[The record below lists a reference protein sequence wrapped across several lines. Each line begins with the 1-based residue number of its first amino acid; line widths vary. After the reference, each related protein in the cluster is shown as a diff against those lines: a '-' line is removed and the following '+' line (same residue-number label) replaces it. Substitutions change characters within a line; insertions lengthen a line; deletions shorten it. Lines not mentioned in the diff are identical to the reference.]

1 MPGASA
7 RPVPL
12 RRDARACRPGP
23 QGVTTDVLDSVSQF
37 VLGASVAALA
47 LGHRARPWRAV
58 LWGGAVATLP
68 DLDVLID
75 HGSAVANMLNH
86 RADSH
91 SLLWLTLAA
100 PALAFVVA
108 TIERQRHCFGRW
120 ALAVW
125 LALVTHPLLD
135 AMTIYG
141 TKLALPFSDHGFA
154 VGSLFVIDPLYTL
167 PLCVGLAGYVLR
179 GAVAGARWN
188 HAGLLLSCLYAAWS
202 VFAQGVATGVAE
214 RALAAQGLAPRSL
227 IVTAAPLQTMLW
239 RVLAVD
245 GDAAYEGFWSF
256 FDGDRPLQLQRIDRG
271 GPWLPAVRAIPA
283 AAALER
289 FAGGFTKVERHGD
302 KLRLVDLR
310 MGQEP
315 HYVFGFD
322 VARLDGDGAVV
333 QNGVDRQDGAR
344 IDAGKGMAWLWPR
357 MWGADIPAPR

>member
-1 MPGASA
+1 
-7 RPVPL
+7 V
-12 RRDARACRPGP
+12 
-23 QGVTTDVLDSVSQF
+23 DSVSQF

-68 DLDVLID
+68 DLDVLLD

-100 PALAFVVA
+100 PLLALGIASL
-108 TIERQRHCFGRW
+108 EQQRHVYGRW
-120 ALAVW
+120 LLAVW

-167 PLCVGLAGYVLR
+167 PLVFGLAGYVLR

-188 HAGLLLSCLYAAWS
+188 RAGFLLSCAYAGWS
-202 VFAQGVATGVAE
+202 VVAQGIATGVAE
-214 RALAAQGLAPRSL
+214 RALAAQGLRPQAL
-227 IVTAAPLQTMLW
+227 IVTAAPLQTLLW

-245 GDAAYEGFWSF
+245 GEAAYEGFWSF
-256 FDGDRPLQLQRIDRG
+256 CDGDRPLQLQRIDRG
-271 GPWLPAVRAIPA
+271 AIWLPEVLAIPA
-283 AAALER
+283 AAALDR
-289 FAGGFTKVERHGD
+289 FVGGCTKVERHGD

-322 VARLDGDGAVV
+322 VARLGGDGAVV
-333 QNGVDRQDGAR
+333 PNGVDRKDGAR

-357 MWGADIPAPR
+357 MWGADIPSPR

>member
-1 MPGASA
+1 
-7 RPVPL
+7 V
-12 RRDARACRPGP
+12 
-23 QGVTTDVLDSVSQF
+23 DSVSQF
-37 VLGASVAALA
+37 VLGASVAAAA
-47 LGHRARPWRAV
+47 LGAHARPWRAV

-91 SLLWLTLAA
+91 SLLWLTVVSPL
-100 PALAFVVA
+100 LAFA
-108 TIERQRHCFGRW
+108 IAAFERERHRFRRW
-120 ALAVW
+120 WAAVW

-167 PLCVGLAGYVLR
+167 PLLVGLVGYVAR
-179 GAVAGARWN
+179 GALVGRGWN
-188 HAGLLLSCLYAAWS
+188 RGGLLLSCAYVGWS

-214 RALAAQGLAPRSL
+214 KALAAQGLAPRAL
-227 IVTAAPLQTMLW
+227 VVTAAPLQTVLW

-245 GDAAYEGFWSF
+245 DDAAYEGFWSF
-256 FDGDRPLQLQRIDRG
+256 FDGDRPLQLQRIARG
-271 GPWLPAVRAIPA
+271 VEWLPAVRVIPA
-283 AAALER
+283 AAALDR
-289 FAGGFTKVERHGD
+289 FAGGCTKVERHGD

-322 VARLDGDGAVV
+322 VARIGGDGALVP
-333 QNGVDRQDGAR
+333 NDVDRKDGAR

-357 MWGADIPAPR
+357 MWGANIPSPR

>member
-1 MPGASA
+1 M
-7 RPVPL
+7 
-12 RRDARACRPGP
+12 
-23 QGVTTDVLDSVSQF
+23 DSVSQF
-37 VLGASVAALA
+37 VLGASVAVLA
-47 LGHRARPWRAV
+47 LGQHARPWRAV

-91 SLLWLTLAA
+91 SLLWLTVVA
-100 PALAFVVA
+100 PVLALAIAAF
-108 TIERQRHCFGRW
+108 ERERHRYRRW
-120 ALAVW
+120 LLAVW

-167 PLCVGLAGYVLR
+167 PLLLGLVGYLAR
-179 GAVAGARWN
+179 GAFAGAGWN
-188 HAGLLLSCLYAAWS
+188 RGGLLLSCAYAGWS
-202 VFAQGVATGVAE
+202 VVAQGMATDVAKRT
-214 RALAAQGLAPRSL
+214 LAAQGIAPTAL
-227 IVTAAPLQTMLW
+227 VVTAAPLQTLLW

-256 FDGDRPLQLQRIDRG
+256 CDGDRPLQLHRIERG
-271 GPWLPAVRAIPA
+271 ASWLPAVRSIPA
-283 AAALER
+283 AAALDR
-289 FAGGFTKVERHGD
+289 FAGGCTKVERHGD

-322 VARLDGDGAVV
+322 VARVDALGGVV
-333 QNGVDRQDGAR
+333 PNGVDRKDGAR

-357 MWGADIPAPR
+357 MWGADIPSPR